1 MLKTGFFSTK
11 RVFALVLLC
20 IFTPLGFYMWRYYDG
35 FARYRVKFYL
45 SGSVYEIIWCL
56 VFYFFWPR
64 RKNILPIAVGV
75 FIATCILEFLQLW
88 QADFLERFRS
98 TLIGAALI
106 GTDFVW
112 LQFPFYV
119 LGIIFSILLLLIIE
133 KTK

>member
-1 MLKTGFFSTK
+1 MRTTVFFSRK
-11 RVFALVLLC
+11 RILVFVCLC
-20 IFTPLGFYMWRYYDG
+20 IFTLLGFYMWRYYNG
-35 FARYRVKFYL
+35 FARYWVRFYL
-45 SGSVYEIIWCL
+45 SGSVYEIVWCL
-56 VFYFFWPR
+56 VFYFLWPK
-64 RKNILPIAVGV
+64 RKNILPIASGV
-75 FIATCILEFLQLW
+75 FLATCILEFLQLW

-119 LGIIFSILLLLIIE
+119 LGIILAVLLLLKID

>member
-35 FARYRVKFYL
+35 FARYWVKFYL
-45 SGSVYEIIWCL
+45 SGSVYEIIFCL
-56 VFYFFWPR
+56 FFYFFWPK
-64 RKNILPIAVGV
+64 RKNILPIVVGV

-112 LQFPFYV
+112 LQFPLYV
-119 LGIIFSILLLLIIE
+119 LGIILSILLLLIIE
-133 KTK
+133 KAK